1 MAYRTDGRL
10 PPTSAITFSKR
21 AVPNGTVKVSTRSND
36 STDCGYVAWR
46 KELCG
51 DDNAKMKTRGSCG
64 T

>member
-1 MAYRTDGRL
+1 MAYHTDGCL
-10 PPTSAITFSKR
+10 PLTSATTFSKK
-21 AVPNGTVKVSTRSND
+21 AVPDGTVKLSTRSND

-51 DDNAKMKTRGSCG
+51 DDNAKMKMRGSCG